1 MDPLRVL
8 ITSMKLSRRSG
19 SELYV
24 WDLATALLDRG
35 HSPIVYSPR
44 LGPLATE
51 LRTRTVPV
59 IDDLAMMSAPP
70 DIIHG
75 QGNHELV
82 TALLHFPDVPAIRVC
97 HSPEEVLRE
106 FCEQWS
112 FGFPVE

>member
-1 MDPLRVL
+1 VL
-8 ITSMKLSRRSG
+8 ITSLKLSRWSG

-24 WDLATALLDRG
+24 WDLATD
-35 HSPIVYSPR
+35 
-44 LGPLATE
+44 
-51 LRTRTVPV
+51 LRARTVSV
-59 IDDLAMMSAPP
+59 IGDLAMMSAPP

-75 QGNHELV
+75 QGNHEFV